1 MILESKTLNFDSDDS
16 LMTEFEYSCF
26 THDPLWG
33 RYTSAFIFVPGVPL
47 AVMFSYSLR
56 DKPVKGYLISEIFS
70 ILKKLFQITIL
81 STFHFLILKP
91 T

>member
-1 MILESKTLNFDSDDS
+1 MILESKTLNFSSDDT

-56 DKPVKGYLISEIFS
+56 DKPVKGGLTSEILNLPFFS
-70 ILKKLFQITIL
+70 KVH
-81 STFHFLILKP
+81 S
-91 T
+91 